1 MAVKADRRSIVEEI
15 AGTITQI
22 PEEPTFDPAGN
33 LDRESAYLRELTSP
47 CFRVWRN
54 EDCVVLGRFLDA
66 DAEVDLARATGL
78 GVPVFKRESGG
89 GAVFHDLGNINY
101 SIYLGR
107 ADVEGIGI
115 EESMLLLSY
124 PVTRTLDILGI
135 EWSWNPTAGVQVHG
149 RKISGV
155 AQARRRNGLLHH
167 GTFLIDTNLEIM
179 ALLLRNGG
187 RSKRVPTINLIELI
201 PGITVEEVTRIVE
214 RSTTDPLAATV

>member
-1 MAVKADRRSIVEEI
+1 MAVRADRRSVIEKI
-15 AGTITQI
+15 ARTLSRI
-22 PEEPTFDPAGN
+22 PEELTFNPAEN

-54 EDCVVLGRFLDA
+54 EDCIVLGRFLDA
-66 DAEVDLARATGL
+66 EAEVDLARATEL
-78 GVPVFKRESGG
+78 SVPVFKRESGG
-89 GAVFHDLGNINY
+89 GTVFHDLGNINY

-107 ADVEGIGI
+107 ADGEGIGI

-124 PVTRTLDILGI
+124 PATRTLDILGI
-135 EWSWNPTAGVQVHG
+135 EWSWNPAAGILVHG

-155 AQARRRNGLLHH
+155 AQARSRNGLLHH
-167 GTFLIDTNLEIM
+167 GTFLIDANLEKM

-187 RSKRVPTINLIELI
+187 RSNRVPTINLIELI

-214 RSTTDPLAATV
+214 RSTTDPLC

>member
-33 LDRESAYLRELTSP
+33 LDRESAYLRELKSP

-107 ADVEGIGI
+107 ADVAVIGI

-135 EWSWNPTAGVQVHG
+135 EWSWNPAAGILVHS
-149 RKISGV
+149 RKMSGV

-167 GTFLIDTNLEIM
+167 GTFLIDTNLEKM

-187 RSKRVPTINLIELI
+187 RSNCVPTINLVELI
-201 PGITVEEVTRIVE
+201 AGITVEEVTRIVE